1 MKVTIS
7 GTMAKDRKVDSGL
20 DEIGDKIRANRLTR
34 IAVVGIIEYHG
45 YHDVVGQ
52 PESVSIRFAAIEPV
66 PGGKEDTIVR
76 NLIDKMRRG
85 RGVGA
90 TELTLFDAVPNPD
103 GDGPWPGDPDFKAPA
118 GDPFMSEEAQALAKA
133 RPANGE
139 PFNAKAL
146 DVTTIDDG
154 ADAKT
159 VAGAAV
165 PTDPPADDAKPK
177 RKRAAPSRALAS
189 VPDDAA

>member
-118 GDPFMSEEAQALAKA
+118 GDPFMSEEAQALAKV
-133 RPANGE
+133 RGTVTNSPAV
-139 PFNAKAL
+139 

-154 ADAKT
+154 AEVKS
-159 VAGAAV
+159 VASAAV
-165 PTDPPADDAKPK
+165 TDPIDEPAAKAP
-177 RKRAAPSRALAS
+177 RKRASSKRGAE
-189 VPDDAA
+189 